1 MNLMDNIQKERQR
14 SILLLPPCKEM
25 GENLI
30 RWLKEDGLAVKT
42 VETAQEAFVA
52 LVNDVFDIFL
62 LDMKPRSKTGAS
74 PSEDAVS
81 TIRMIRQDRRVLK
94 SSIVVFVDRGDSL
107 GIAQAVDAGVDGFI
121 VKPLEKTPFLKD
133 ISRILEEA
141 EFRRTGKKLI
151 DVNHIHFFL
160 RLIETECLPAG
171 QAGSAPAFSATEG
184 RYAEPTVAAQPT
196 VGSAQQVGVPTK
208 PKIPL
213 SESVGTKPEGGRE
226 VFFTLA
232 RIIFDKLILEK
243 IKSVMGEP
251 VIISVMSRL
260 QNAMEQKGYVFM
272 KHVCLSGLPDA
283 CPAGDGE
290 QAGLKLSMEEVEK
303 RCPDIPTEDL
313 VAEFRHFVY
322 TFLRMVHVLT
332 SNILIGRPFE
342 ILLVE
347 DNPGD
352 VRLTEEALKDS
363 AVSYRLTSVKDGLE
377 AMDFLR
383 RQGSY
388 AQASLPD
395 LILLDLNLPDKDGR
409 QVLAEIKSDSFL
421 RDIPVVIMTVCA
433 QDEEVFRSQGL
444 KFESY
449 IVKPFDLNQF
459 YRIIKVIENENFD
472 ALKRFLE

>member
-1 MNLMDNIQKERQR
+1 MDNIQKERQR

-30 RWLKEDGLAVKT
+30 RWLKEDGFAVKT

-81 TIRMIRQDRRVLK
+81 VVRMIRQDRRILK
-94 SSIVVFVDRGDSL
+94 SSLVVLVDRVDSL

-151 DVNHIHFFL
+151 DVNHIHFLL
-160 RLIETECLPAG
+160 RLIETECRLPDA
-171 QAGSAPAFSATEG
+171 STFSATEG
-184 RYAEPTVAAQPT
+184 RCAEPTVAAQPT
-196 VGSAQQVGVPTK
+196 AGSAQQVGVPTK

-332 SNILIGRPFE
+332 SNILIGRPLE

-363 AVSYRLTSVKDGLE
+363 AVSYRRTSVKDGLE

-383 RQGSY
+383 RQGIY

-395 LILLDLNLPDKDGR
+395 LILLDLNLPGKDGR